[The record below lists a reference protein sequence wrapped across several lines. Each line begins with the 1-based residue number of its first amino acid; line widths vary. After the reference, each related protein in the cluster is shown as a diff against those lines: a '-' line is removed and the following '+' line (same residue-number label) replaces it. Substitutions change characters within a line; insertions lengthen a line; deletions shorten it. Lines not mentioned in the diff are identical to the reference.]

1 MALKSFRIT
10 KKELETFYSPKTSD
24 YDLMVNSITSNGYG
38 QIIEQ
43 YVGNEVLNTYYHIWD
58 TKGGQMVI
66 YNKISD
72 SSVIESEA
80 GPIIFGV
87 SSDKGISFLN
97 GTSSISGFRKLKYC
111 NGCSDG
117 NGLDKPVIDNFKK
130 RFTQVKELVF
140 GYDLLE
146 GFLFYDETLPKY
158 QDVFP
163 AVKVDD
169 GVNVTYQFKSVD
181 GTDLTP
187 QNVSTITGKPVS
199 EIESSVDTSSTIK
212 PQEGNNT
219 VIVSCCDKQTYHIIP
234 NQTAIGSV
242 VYIDSIPESY
252 CWYAESY
259 TNDSPTIYPSDPQKG
274 PRSCEECVKIYGCP
288 SSCEQ
293 IEFVFS
299 TDPTA
304 ICSDPRYR
312 LYDVNWADSKIFFE
326 NDCNG
331 SSPENGYYY
340 DGKNIY
346 YWDGEIFREYGTC
359 GSSPISSEVVPCC
372 GGKTSIIDGVYS
384 VGTVLYT
391 NDTDPA
397 TCFEVIGNST
407 ESPTISL
414 NFKEW
419 GGDCGSCTK
428 TYPGGCK

>member
-1 MALKSFRIT
+1 MALKSFRVT
-10 KKELETFYSPKTSD
+10 KKELDTYYTPKTTN
-24 YDLMVNSITSNGYG
+24 YDLMVNSINSNEYG

-43 YVGNEVLNTYYHIWD
+43 YVGYEIINRYYHIWD
-58 TKGGQMVI
+58 NNLRTMVV
-66 YNKISD
+66 YDRVSD
-72 SSVIESEA
+72 TFVVEAEA
-80 GPIIFGV
+80 GPTFFGV
-87 SSDKGISFLN
+87 SSAQGLSFLN

-117 NGLDKPVIDNFKK
+117 NGLGKPVIENFKQ
-130 RFTQVKELVF
+130 RFTQLSELIY
-140 GYDLLE
+140 GYGLLE
-146 GFLFYDETLPKY
+146 GFLFYDETLPRF

-163 AVKVDD
+163 AIKVDD
-169 GVNVTYQFKSVD
+169 GVNITYQFKSID
-181 GTDLTP
+181 GTDLSV
-187 QNVSTITGKPVS
+187 NDVSTITGKPAS
-199 EIESSVDTSSTIK
+199 EIETSVDTSEIIK
-212 PQEGNNT
+212 PQEGANT
-219 VIVSCCDKQTYHIIP
+219 VIVSCCDKSYHIIP
-234 NQTAIGSV
+234 GQTAIGAIL
-242 VYIDSIPESY
+242 YIDSTPESP
-252 CWYAESY
+252 CWYAESL
-259 TNDSPTIYPSDPQKG
+259 TDDSPTIYPNQQKG

-346 YWDGEIFREYGTC
+346 YWDGKIFSEYGTC
-359 GSSPISSEVVPCC
+359 GSSPVSSEVVPCC

-419 GGDCGSCTK
+419 KGDCGSCAK
-428 TYPGGCK
+428 IYPGGCK